1 MAMGIDQE
9 IQRRMD
15 AYRGNPQGLQQRY
28 QMSQQLLDLLAL
40 QKLKAEK
47 DAVARQMQSQMQ
59 QTPGTVAQQMEQ
71 EMLGRTKQ
79 EMAQQVGGVM
89 QQQARQQQQNMA
101 RIAQA
106 AARPQGG
113 IAGLAPQGARPAP
126 RMAGGGIV
134 PTKSS
139 ERLISPKETI
149 NTIFSLLR
157 EGKFN
162 DREAVIQA
170 ALELG
175 KAESQEELTDLRRA
189 IFMNYAVTSGN
200 YPTQARILPKDLSDK
215 LLNFELGDSAFKTF
229 GMPYDDRKPQTAQ
242 PAPRMAGGGIVAF
255 QGGGGTSREALQQRR
270 DELRDL
276 LSSRVYGGVDP
287 ALVQELKSVEDQ
299 LATITSG
306 SFGGAYQQLRAIP
319 APKPQ
324 AAPAAV
330 PAPNTAETKGG
341 MAGVDDR
348 ELPPNLP
355 PGPDSGTRD
364 DGGMAGPR
372 GPQSVISGVRDI
384 TAPAIPEKS
393 SRTGEIE
400 SGIAALRT
408 QGDSMGQLR
417 GLTEF
422 TDKYLR
428 REDIRKAG
436 EDRARRL
443 AELDRAQMD
452 PEALRRER
460 LMAAL
465 IGAAGKST
473 FGLTGAGAAAGAE
486 NARQQQRIAERQR
499 LVDQM
504 ALEQDVEKTDIE
516 LAKEGL
522 AAGKVGYEQAALN
535 RRAAEDIAM
544 RLGADETQRIVQNAR
559 AELDALVANQQI
571 DIEAAKD
578 VAAQALQA
586 LKERGDDRRALEKE
600 LGDVQLKRTDFYKE
614 AMRLALTNASLRGE
628 VTAEEKKEL
637 EDQAILTANAWANE
651 AGLLES
657 EQRLEARIRELGGNV
672 GVRRSRMI
680 SQ

>member
-40 QKLKAEK
+40 QKLKSEK
-47 DAVARQMQSQMQ
+47 DAVARQMQAQMQ
-59 QTPGTVAQQMEQ
+59 QMPSTVAQQREQ
-71 EMLGRTKQ
+71 ELLGRTKQ

-101 RIAQA
+101 RMAQA

-113 IAGLAPQGARPAP
+113 IAGLAPQGAR
-126 RMAGGGIV
+126 
-134 PTKSS
+134 
-139 ERLISPKETI
+139 
-149 NTIFSLLR
+149 
-157 EGKFN
+157 
-162 DREAVIQA
+162 
-170 ALELG
+170 
-175 KAESQEELTDLRRA
+175 
-189 IFMNYAVTSGN
+189 
-200 YPTQARILPKDLSDK
+200 
-215 LLNFELGDSAFKTF
+215 
-229 GMPYDDRKPQTAQ
+229 
-242 PAPRMAGGGIVAF
+242 MAGGGIVAF
-255 QGGGGTSREALQQRR
+255 QKGGLTGREIGLASNEELMQAVREGRISLEDAQQEIRARVGRSPAERLAEFSRMV
-270 DELRDL
+270 DERGEQFITYPFRKIPDL
-276 LSSRVYGGVDP
+276 LSGAARKAGEAAAVVMGGPESYAGSNAASLP
-287 ALVQELKSVEDQ
+287 AL
-299 LATITSG
+299 LAAADKYLNTPTLEAVPPTPPLPAATTS
-306 SFGGAYQQLRAIP
+306 
-319 APKPQ
+319 
-324 AAPAAV
+324 APATA
-330 PAPNTAETKGG
+330 PATKASES

-408 QGDSMGQLR
+408 QGDPMGQLR

-422 TDKYLR
+422 TDQYLR
-428 REDIRKAG
+428 RGDIRKAG
-436 EDRARRL
+436 EERARRL

-460 LMAAL
+460 LMASL

-544 RLGADETQRIVQNAR
+544 RLGADETKRVVQNAR

-586 LKERGDDRRALEKE
+586 LKERGDDRRALERE
-600 LGDVQLKRTDFYKE
+600 LGDVQRKRADFYEE
-614 AMRLALTNASLRGE
+614 AMSLALTNASLRGE